1 MSGGIYGGDEIGA
14 VVFDF
19 GSNSIRAGFAG
30 EDTPK
35 ADLPASIGVLHEAS
49 AVDTDDS
56 VKKISKTKYYIGTN
70 KVKLPIADMTVT
82 NLIKDG
88 MIENW
93 ELFEK
98 ALDHLYTFSIQS
110 QSAYHPVVMSEAAWN
125 TRSNREKLTE
135 LLFEKYSI
143 PAFFLVKG
151 PVLAAF
157 AHGRTSGV
165 VLDSGAELTS
175 AVPVHDGYVLKNAI
189 IRSPLA
195 GDFISRQCKDY
206 FTNSG
211 IDLVPLYSV
220 ASKEA
225 VSEGSEPIW
234 KKKSNVARVTPSYH
248 EFMLKDLIQDFTASV
263 LQVNTESTYDKDS
276 ISQMPR
282 VSYDFPNGCNASF
295 GEERFRISEGLFDSN
310 MIISSECIKSL
321 TSANVNVTSS
331 TLTMC
336 EAVQKAVSLCDI
348 DIRASLF
355 GNVIVTGGNSLIL
368 GFTER
373 LNKDLGSR
381 VASNVKLKVVSNS
394 GTAERR
400 FSTWVGGSILGSLGS
415 FHQLWISKQEF
426 EETGKSIV
434 EKKCP

>member
-35 ADLPASIGVLHEAS
+35 ADLPTTIGILPEAGDEMEIENNS
-49 AVDTDDS
+49 KF
-56 VKKISKTKYYIGTN
+56 VKNKYYIGTN
-70 KVKLPIADMTVT
+70 KVKLPIPEMAVT

-88 MIENW
+88 MIDNW
-93 ELFEK
+93 ELFEQ
-98 ALDHLYTFSIQS
+98 ALDHLYTYSVQS
-110 QSAYHPVVMSEAAWN
+110 QSSYHPVVMSEAAWN

-135 LLFEKYSI
+135 IMFEKYSI
-143 PAFFLVKG
+143 PAFFLVKS

-157 AHGRTSGV
+157 AHGRTSGI

-175 AVPVHDGYVLKNAI
+175 AVPVHEGYVLKNAI

-195 GDFISRQCKDY
+195 GDFISRQCRDY
-206 FTNSG
+206 FKSIG
-211 IDLVPLYSV
+211 IDVVPLYSV
-220 ASKEA
+220 SSKEP
-225 VSEGSEPIW
+225 VSEGSNPIW
-234 KKKSNVARVTPSYH
+234 KRKPNTDKVTASYH
-248 EFMLKDLIQDFTASV
+248 DFMVKDLLQDFTASV
-263 LQVNTESTYDKDS
+263 LQVNTDSIYDKDA

-282 VSYDFPNGCNASF
+282 VSYDFPNGYNASF

-310 MIISSECIKSL
+310 MIMSSECIKPLSS
-321 TSANVNVTSS
+321 TNVNVTSS

-336 EAVQKAVSLCDI
+336 EAVQKAVQLCDI

-426 EETGKSIV
+426 EETGKNII